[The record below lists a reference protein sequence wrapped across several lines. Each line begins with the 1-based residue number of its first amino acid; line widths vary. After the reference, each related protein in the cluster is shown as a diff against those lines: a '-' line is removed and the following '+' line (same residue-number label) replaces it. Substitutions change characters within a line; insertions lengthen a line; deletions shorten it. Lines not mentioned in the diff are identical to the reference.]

1 MARAYADT
9 DPQPDQRL
17 GRTLLQPLDVDR
29 DGSKVTLMERVVN
42 DIVDGRGL
50 YSSRLAAAGGYV
62 FFSSTAAD
70 SSGGL
75 AEEALVRP
83 PYHQSPSANVRAQT
97 KYIFKRIKQGLSELG
112 SSIDDVCQV
121 EQYIQYKAHADG
133 YLETSRGPGFMERNR
148 PTSGL
153 IETGDFVPTGAV
165 VTATGIAIIPEG
177 SRVKEIQSSGLP
189 TPGLHPEIGDSYTT
203 EAPFSEFV
211 TAGPYVFN
219 SVWASDYET
228 GIHPDTKVA
237 QWVWWGNEARN
248 ETRFNLRERLM
259 PRLNHVGSEPANAV
273 HATVYLTEIEDL
285 YEVDRVWREFF
296 PSEPPART
304 VVPVRGLGSPRWEGA
319 RDHADGG
326 TKTEGIFQSIRPG
339 FGAER
344 SVVETGSGQL
354 TYESEAIKAGPLLWV
369 SGQIAGNEEGLLT
382 EPDGV
387 SQARYAFSRIAEI
400 CDAGRTDLSNLL
412 RVRAFVTDI
421 EDSYHVYQVLREV
434 IPSEPPTVSITTVP
448 GPLYVDGCRII
459 VDAVAYVPE

>member
-1 MARAYADT
+1 
-9 DPQPDQRL
+9 
-17 GRTLLQPLDVDR
+17 
-29 DGSKVTLMERVVN
+29 
-42 DIVDGRGL
+42 
-50 YSSRLAAAGGYV
+50 
-62 FFSSTAAD
+62 
-70 SSGGL
+70 
-75 AEEALVRP
+75 
-83 PYHQSPSANVRAQT
+83 
-97 KYIFKRIKQGLSELG
+97 
-112 SSIDDVCQV
+112 
-121 EQYIQYKAHADG
+121 
-133 YLETSRGPGFMERNR
+133 
-148 PTSGL
+148 
-153 IETGDFVPTGAV
+153 
-165 VTATGIAIIPEG
+165 
-177 SRVKEIQSSGLP
+177 
-189 TPGLHPEIGDSYTT
+189 
-203 EAPFSEFV
+203 
-211 TAGPYVFN
+211 
-219 SVWASDYET
+219 
-228 GIHPDTKVA
+228 
-237 QWVWWGNEARN
+237 
-248 ETRFNLRERLM
+248 M

-412 RVRAFVTDI
+412 RVRAFVTDV